1 MQYRKYRSHPPY
13 DPASKEPFLISRS
26 KLELFIHC
34 PRCFY
39 LDRRM
44 GLTIPDN
51 SSYSINQA
59 IDRILKREFDHY
71 RQLGLKHPIM
81 QKYDIDAL
89 PFYHK
94 ENMKEW
100 RRVQT
105 GGIKF
110 HHAATN
116 LIIKGAVDEL
126 WLTSKNEM
134 IVVDYKASASTKKTI
149 STGKWLKSSLRQLE
163 VYAWLLQMNQYK
175 THDTGYLLYCNADV
189 AQKELNDSLHF
200 DVSLIAHRIDTT
212 WIEDIILKAHE
223 CLNASALP
231 AVTEKCQM
239 CTFLQLIKKQGAI
252 FC

>member
-1 MQYRKYRSHPPY
+1 MQYRKYRNHPPY

-39 LDRRM
+39 LDRRI

-71 RQLGLKHPIM
+71 RLLVLKHPIM
-81 QKYDIDAL
+81 KKYNIDAL
-89 PFYHK
+89 PYYHK

-116 LIIKGAVDEL
+116 F
-126 WLTSKNEM
+126 
-134 IVVDYKASASTKKTI
+134 IVK
-149 STGKWLKSSLRQLE
+149 
-163 VYAWLLQMNQYK
+163 
-175 THDTGYLLYCNADV
+175 
-189 AQKELNDSLHF
+189 
-200 DVSLIAHRIDTT
+200 
-212 WIEDIILKAHE
+212 
-223 CLNASALP
+223 
-231 AVTEKCQM
+231 
-239 CTFLQLIKKQGAI
+239 
-252 FC
+252 